1 MAAVGTLD
9 GVDDYH
15 QRYGIARRVAE
26 KRVPLFSVLSVMQIP
41 NRTYFILLL
50 LTIFGFGSLLVPR
63 SELQPTVGDLTRIG
77 SYSEQE
83 FGPNQPQRT
92 FKRRLFDRGV
102 TIGDYDRYYDVVVF
116 GDSFALRFGEGHTA
130 WPNHF
135 VDLTSLS
142 VLVLNI
148 SRTNLEEVLTSP
160 TFSSDPPKFLIY
172 QTVERYA
179 VKRGKNLRYIDE
191 NSIDRPVPT
200 PVDRRLVMVQPKKYP
215 TIEQVRATTMKFLD
229 KLVLQRDLNLRPI
242 EAALGLSKRLV
253 DMLPAVAELPFSS
266 KERRKLLVLSE
277 DSTKRTLTAADVAA
291 AAQGYEILRRAVELN
306 GRTGFELM
314 VFPDKSSVYGPYLEK
329 AAQTPSVIS
338 DLHAQVPMVD
348 LYSEFRQALA
358 AGQIDLYMPNDSH
371 TSNAGD
377 RLAAVA
383 LLRRMISEK
392 RVRGCVEGNSACREK
407 LATSSSSGT
416 RQR

>member
-1 MAAVGTLD
+1 
-9 GVDDYH
+9 
-15 QRYGIARRVAE
+15 
-26 KRVPLFSVLSVMQIP
+26 MQIP

-77 SYSEQE
+77 PYPEQD

-92 FKRRLFDRGV
+92 FERRLFDVGAR
-102 TIGDYDRYYDVVVF
+102 IGDYDRYYDVVVF
-116 GDSFALRFGEGHTA
+116 GDSFALRYDDYHTA

-142 VLVLNI
+142 MLVLNI
-148 SRTNLEEVLTSP
+148 SKSTVEDLLASP
-160 TFSSDPPKFLIY
+160 TFKSNPPKFLIY

-179 VKRGKNLRYIDE
+179 VRRGKNLRYIDGLTV
-191 NSIDRPVPT
+191 DRPAPA
-200 PVDRRLVMVQPKKYP
+200 PRDRRPVVVKQNNHATVK
-215 TIEQVRATTMKFLD
+215 QVRATTMKFLD
-229 KLVLQRDLNLRPI
+229 KIVLQRDLNLRPI
-242 EAALGLSKRLV
+242 EALLGVSKELV
-253 DMLPAVAELPFSS
+253 HVLPAAAELPFSS
-266 KERRKLLVLSE
+266 KERRYLLALTE
-277 DSTKRTLTAADVAA
+277 DMTNKRLLTAVDVAE
-291 AAQGYEILRRAVELN
+291 AAQGYEILRRAVESN

-314 VFPDKSSVYGPYLEK
+314 VFPDKSSVYAPYLEM
-329 AAQTPSVIS
+329 AAQIPIVIS
-338 DLHAQVPMVD
+338 DLHTQVPSVD

-358 AGQIDLYMPNDSH
+358 AGQIDLYMPNNSH

-383 LLRRMISEK
+383 LLRRMISEE

-407 LATSSSSGT
+407 LATSSSGGT